1 MGVDLS
7 GIPLSARRAI
17 EAQFALRLYTVALPT
32 LGPDAAL
39 RVLNAAIDAAAR
51 EAGQAFAA
59 RAPRSTPS
67 LEHFSQVL
75 DIWQEGDALTI
86 TDLERGPNFLN
97 FSVSRCGYMEMY
109 RCMDLPMVL
118 HATLSC
124 RRDAA
129 FAEGYSPHLRLDR
142 PETISSGA
150 ARCLFRFRWQE

>member
-1 MGVDLS
+1 MGVNLTS
-7 GIPLSARRAI
+7 IPLSARRAI
-17 EAQFALRLYTVALPT
+17 EAQFALRMYTVALPT

-59 RAPRSTPS
+59 CAPHSTPS

-75 DIWQEGDALTI
+75 DTWQAGGALTI
-86 TDLERGPNFLN
+86 TDLERGPDFLN

-109 RCMDLPMVL
+109 RDMDLPTVL

-129 FAEGYSPHLRLDR
+129 FAEGYSPQLRLER
-142 PETISSGA
+142 PETISGGA
-150 ARCLFRFRWQE
+150 ARCLFMFRWVP